1 MKGVGWLTPAARKL
15 STGSSLY
22 GTHVPTTFVQK
33 VMLAG
38 EAAFGA
44 LRDPERADLVATLGD
59 TTGTL
64 SLSTMHERMQVDEIG
79 REILQERP
87 VIAESTRI
95 EVLRE
100 YPAGTFG
107 KAYADWM
114 EARQYRP
121 EERPEVKYVDDPELA
136 YVMQRY
142 REVHD
147 FVHVLT
153 GLGSTEEEEIAIKW
167 FELLQTG
174 LPVCLLSATV
184 GPTRLTSAQRI
195 RMAAEWVPWAVRCS
209 VQVPFFLNIYFE
221 RLFEHDIQELR
232 RELDVAPP
240 PYGVPVQQTA

>member
-1 MKGVGWLTPAARKL
+1 VDYPCRSEF

-22 GTHVPTTFVQK
+22 ETHVPTTFVQK

-59 TTGTL
+59 TTGGL
-64 SLSTMHERMQVDEIG
+64 SLSTMHEKMKRDEIG
-79 REILQERP
+79 REILAERP

-95 EVLRE
+95 EELRA
-100 YPAGTFG
+100 YPPGTFG

-114 EARQYRP
+114 EARAYRP

-153 GLGSTEEEEIAIKW
+153 GLGSTEEEEIALTW

-174 LPVCLLSATV
+174 LCVSPQRHRRPGAPLSSAAHPHGRRVGAVGGAVFGTGSVLPQHLLRA
-184 GPTRLTSAQRI
+184 L
-195 RMAAEWVPWAVRCS
+195 VRHRHPES
-209 VQVPFFLNIYFE
+209 P
-221 RLFEHDIQELR
+221 DG
-232 RELDVAPP
+232 A
-240 PYGVPVQQTA
+240 

>member
-1 MKGVGWLTPAARKL
+1 
-15 STGSSLY
+15 
-22 GTHVPTTFVQK
+22 
-33 VMLAG
+33 
-38 EAAFGA
+38 
-44 LRDPERADLVATLGD
+44 
-59 TTGTL
+59 
-64 SLSTMHERMQVDEIG
+64 MHERMQVDEIG

-174 LPVCLLSATV
+174 LPVCLLRSVPMLTALSLPFHPSCRPNRKAKPDHTPGAARRGILLFFCLFLRTIALDPQFRHVVRRARAGSSATV

-195 RMAAEWVPWAVRCS
+195 RMAAEWVCS
-209 VQVPFFLNIYFE
+209 RPRLSSHALATTRPTSKWGFTLNVS
-221 RLFEHDIQELR
+221 RLT
-232 RELDVAPP
+232 VN
-240 PYGVPVQQTA
+240 G